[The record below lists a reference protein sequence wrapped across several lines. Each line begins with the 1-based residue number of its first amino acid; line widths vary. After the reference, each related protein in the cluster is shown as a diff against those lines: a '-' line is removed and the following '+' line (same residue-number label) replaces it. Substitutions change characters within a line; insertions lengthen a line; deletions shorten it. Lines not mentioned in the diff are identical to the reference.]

1 MNTSIINKFYI
12 WKNYKDYQQKQQKKK
27 TSNYKIHRE
36 QQNKTM
42 QNIFKNEKLYLE
54 ESFGRCT
61 IY

>member
-42 QNIFKNEKLYLE
+42 
-54 ESFGRCT
+54 
-61 IY
+61 